1 MTERPRA
8 ADGPAAAAGVDLT
21 PPKDLPA
28 FARSA
33 YESMPQLPP
42 LTLTALQDG
51 TTKRRIYVDGSGA
64 VRIETFAS
72 PDATEPNGYEI
83 YSGTSIARLVTIGL
97 RAPLGST
104 GYGEIGEDPRV
115 FVYAAMQAPWDGG
128 APVPGCEV
136 ATSPGEEYVAEPGRA
151 WQYVGVET
159 VAGRPTHHISCGGHD
174 RWLDIETRLTLRDQT
189 SAGISEVTEIAFG
202 QPPADL
208 FDNRQPEG
216 VALISEEE
224 YSCATDP
231 VCMASPRPVPTLLPA
246 PEGAEPL
253 ADLDVLIASAL
264 AADDAL
270 PAYEVVVAGSDT
282 KNSGSTQRR
291 VHHDGSGRYRVEWTQ
306 EPSYGPPS
314 IWLVGDDYSY
324 MTETTTDGAS
334 VFWRKQPS
342 PGQEG
347 RSGSYPLELPAE
359 CESGWQYL
367 GVDLILDRPADHV
380 GCPFDFGL
388 TEYWIDRE
396 THLVMRLVSPGD
408 PGDPLSGTY
417 VEEVVELQ
425 FVDQAPELFELP
437 EGADVRP

>member
-1 MTERPRA
+1 M
-8 ADGPAAAAGVDLT
+8 D
-21 PPKDLPA
+21 
-28 FARSA
+28 
-33 YESMPQLPP
+33 
-42 LTLTALQDG
+42 
-51 TTKRRIYVDGSGA
+51 
-64 VRIETFAS
+64 
-72 PDATEPNGYEI
+72 
-83 YSGTSIARLVTIGL
+83 
-97 RAPLGST
+97 
-104 GYGEIGEDPRV
+104 
-115 FVYAAMQAPWDGG
+115 
-128 APVPGCEV
+128 
-136 ATSPGEEYVAEPGRA
+136 
-151 WQYVGVET
+151 
-159 VAGRPTHHISCGGHD
+159 HD

-189 SAGISEVTEIAFG
+189 SAGISEVTEITFG

-208 FDNRQPEG
+208 FDNRRPEG
-216 VALISEEE
+216 VASISEEE

-246 PEGAEPL
+246 PEGAEPP
-253 ADLDVLIASAL
+253 ADLAALIASAL

-282 KNSGSTQRR
+282 KNPGSSQRR
-291 VHHDGSGRYRVEWTQ
+291 VHHDGSVRYRVEWTQ

-347 RSGSYPLELPAE
+347 RSGSYPLEIPDD

-367 GVDLILDRPADHV
+367 GADLILDRPADHV
-380 GCPFDFGL
+380 ACAGDFGS

-396 THLVMRLVSPGD
+396 THLVMRVVSPGD
-408 PGDPLSGTY
+408 PSDPRSGTY

-425 FVDQAPELFELP
+425 FADQPPEVFELP